1 MTSISDDKFVSLV
14 SKEFTDAISQ
24 VPEAVLELSETELKS
39 LVKPSPLDYAL
50 KTSFWREYAKCESVG
65 GVVSARDVYGG
76 ITTLNYFRNHVLKNN
91 FKLAW
96 LCRPSQVYEK
106 EVEALL
112 SRATERLWELMDMDI
127 YKPDGTIDTR
137 SGSLLLETIK
147 MVEQRARGLAVQR
160 VQSVNVNIEQNKPAR
175 IVGTD
180 DIDRR
185 IKELESELVK
195 LPPSKEVIDVRPSEE
210 RILEAVGVEEAST

>member
-50 KTSFWREYAKCESVG
+50 KTSFWREYAKCEGVG

-96 LCRPSQVYEK
+96 LCRPTQVYER

-147 MVEQRARGLAVQR
+147 MVDQRSRGLAVQM

>member
-1 MTSISDDKFVSLV
+1 MSSIQDDKFISLV

>member
-1 MTSISDDKFVSLV
+1 MSSIQDDKFISLV

-195 LPPSKEVIDVRPSEE
+195 LPPSKEVIDVRPREE